1 MEKSL
6 IDLINSYEHLISSLG
21 LYKVPADRRGEIKFE
36 GGGWL
41 LAFTADRYY
50 SNGLI
55 ISLVEL
61 GSKEYSLSILMDSV
75 KEFESEL
82 TKVLKE
88 RAEDYVVNNKI
99 QSERLESIEER
110 IIDLIN
116 FLVEKFLVFRTNQKS
131 IDKIYDRLAKGK
143 LEEIG
148 LRFIDE

>member
-6 IDLINSYEHLISSLG
+6 IDLIDSYEHLISSLG

-36 GGGWL
+36 GGGWV
-41 LAFTADRYY
+41 LAFITDRYY

-75 KEFESEL
+75 KEFESEI
-82 TKVLKE
+82 TKVLNE
-88 RAEDYVVNNKI
+88 RAEDYVVNTEN
-99 QSERLESIEER
+99 QPERLESIEER
-110 IIDLIN
+110 TTDLIK
-116 FLVEKFLVFRTNQKS
+116 FLVEKFLIFRKNQKS

>member
-6 IDLINSYEHLISSLG
+6 IDLIDSYEHLISSLG
-21 LYKVPADRRGEIKFE
+21 LYKVPADRSGEIKFE
-36 GGGWL
+36 GGGWV
-41 LAFTADRYY
+41 LAFIADRYY

-75 KEFESEL
+75 KEFESEI
-82 TKVLKE
+82 TKVLNE
-88 RAEDYVVNNKI
+88 RAEDYVVNTEN
-99 QSERLESIEER
+99 QPERLESIEER
-110 IIDLIN
+110 TTDLIK
-116 FLVEKFLVFRTNQKS
+116 FLVEKFLIFRKNQKS
-131 IDKIYDRLAKGK
+131 IDKIYDRLAKSK